1 MATTIGSA
9 NGIVRDLDWVQ
20 HSFMLAGE
28 RVELSKD
35 LVRYRNLS
43 SADFKY
49 TATGFGESIILNPA
63 PQFTPFADIRRA
75 GLWSGAGG
83 NVKTKDGRSAYFA
96 GMGQA
101 YSEMIDDN
109 RQIVHIR
116 FGVTQ
121 YKGLITFFTGFYDAQ
136 SAILARQGRTS
147 LAYYF
152 GLLTTSLAT
161 LWLQPIILAGQ
172 GLNFILGRTSSR
184 YMDLKPTMPLY
195 WERVQVILNSMG
207 ANLGVIP
214 RFMGNTGMTGDGKD
228 AYKGSADK
236 GAWYNGTGGVK
247 DIEDLQQGEKNSDYQ
262 GYMHRLMPEIF
273 EADGTLEVAKAMQG
287 GARRQVEWNSRVSN
301 MTTAMGT
308 SNSKETFNAVLDYLS
323 QPIVSTPG
331 IKMADYLKMY
341 HKSVIGDLAK
351 RTLDGDNVGDVIE
364 AAVNSGDKAKL
375 EELSKAAGTETSTGE
390 DGSGSGTAVADA
402 TGQETSTQPE
412 NTSSFAAATEG
423 NVQAPASATQD
434 SQAPAEETAEAPAV
448 AGIDEAGLRNEVYK
462 PREKEMLTVTRT
474 VADAKLTDEQTAA
487 MQKAVN
493 EGTAFDGIDNVYKVV
508 TGWLSEAKESF
519 EIEWKNG
526 SAFLNLGVNYTGAGS
541 MSVQNATKETLIS
554 GTLKGVSATSRDS
567 RISMSDFKTGFGFI
581 DGALQMVGDVFSGAL
596 DAVSMSGL
604 MALAGN
610 AFIDFPKQWDDSTAT
625 VPTANFTIEL
635 RSFSG
640 NVIADYLYLYSVVAT
655 LLAGASPLST
665 GSQSYTA
672 PFVCE
677 AYCQGHF
684 AIRYGMITSLTIR
697 HGVGNL
703 GYSSRTKRPLAFDID
718 VEIAD
723 LSSVYHAPISNGMS
737 PINIFKRVFDDD
749 NIFNDYVSTITGLQL
764 EDMVNPKRKLA
775 IRFATQMRNVKS
787 WWSPTHVA
795 QRMAGTDT
803 VQVLNKLFGPTTYA
817 GT

>member
-1 MATTIGSA
+1 MATTIGRA

-49 TATGFGESIILNPA
+49 TATGFGENIILNPA

-83 NVKTKDGRSAYFA
+83 NVKTKEGRAAYFV

-109 RQIVHIR
+109 RQKVHIR

-121 YKGLITFFTGFYDAQ
+121 YKGLITFFTGFYDNQ

-214 RFMGNTGMTGDGKD
+214 RFLGNTGMTGSGKES
-228 AYKGSADK
+228 YKTAGDK

-247 DIEDLQQGEKNSDYQ
+247 DIEELQLDDKETDYK
-262 GYMHRLMPEIF
+262 GYMHRLMPDIF

-287 GARRQVEWNSRVSN
+287 GARRQVEWNSRVTN
-301 MTTAMGT
+301 LTTALGT
-308 SNSKETFNAVLDYLS
+308 NTSKETFNAVVDYLS
-323 QPIVSTPG
+323 KPITSTPG
-331 IKMADYLKMY
+331 MKMVDYLAHY

-351 RTLDGDNVGDVIE
+351 RALDGDAAGDLIE
-364 AAVNSGDKAKL
+364 SAVNSGDKAKL
-375 EELSKAAGTETSTGE
+375 EALSKAAGSETTTGQE
-390 DGSGSGTAVADA
+390 DAGNGAAVADA
-402 TGQETSTQPE
+402 TGQETAVNPE
-412 NTSSFAAATEG
+412 QTSSFAAATEG
-423 NVQAPASATQD
+423 TAKAPETATQQ
-434 SQAPAEETAEAPAV
+434 SQQPVDTATGEV
-448 AGIDEAGLRNEVYK
+448 SGIDEEGLKKEVFK
-462 PREKEMLTVTRT
+462 PREKEMLTVVRT
-474 VADAKLTDEQTAA
+474 VPDAKLTDEETEA
-487 MQKAVN
+487 MRKSIA
-493 EGTAFDGIDNVYKVV
+493 EGTAFDGVDKVYKVV
-508 TGWLSEAKESF
+508 TGWLSEAKDSF
-519 EIEWKNG
+519 EMEWKNG
-526 SAFLNLGVNYTGAGS
+526 SAFLNLGVNYTGSGS
-541 MSVQNATKETLIS
+541 MSVQNATKETLIA

-567 RISMSDFKTGFGFI
+567 RISLSDFKTGFGFI

-610 AFIDFPKQWDDSTAT
+610 AFVDFPKQWDDSTAT

-640 NVIADYLYLYSVVAT
+640 NVIADYLYLYSVVAC

-665 GSQSYTA
+665 GPQSYTA

-684 AIRYGMITSLTIR
+684 AIRYGMISSLTIR

-703 GYSSRTKRPLAFDID
+703 GYGARTQRPLAFDID
-718 VEIAD
+718 VEIVD

-795 QRMAGTDT
+795 QRVAGTDT